1 MVYGVINRVMWSMK
15 NRIKSVVMCV
25 VVGSSP
31 SRPEVVIMIVVMMGI
46 FMMMYR
52 VINKHDVKGRE

>member
-31 SRPEVVIMIVVMMGI
+31 SRPEVVIMINKYDDGGDDGD
-46 FMMMYR
+46 
-52 VINKHDVKGRE
+52 INDDI

>member
-1 MVYGVINRVMWSMK
+1 
-15 NRIKSVVMCV
+15 MCV

-31 SRPEVVIMIVVMMGI
+31 SRPEVVIMINNNMMIVVMMGI